1 MWDAN
6 SDEIE
11 TGPQQNHV
19 IGLIQS
25 SNDCAGDHFHFG
37 KHFKSITI
45 VGIVETVCTL
55 NFRELLK
62 STVKSLQIKRFL

>member
-45 VGIVETVCTL
+45 VGIVEIVCTCSTQGT
-55 NFRELLK
+55 LK
-62 STVKSLQIKRFL
+62 KYFKKFTD

>member
-37 KHFKSITI
+37 KHFKSITF
-45 VGIVETVCTL
+45 VGIVEIVCTCSTQGT
-55 NFRELLK
+55 LK
-62 STVKSLQIKRFL
+62 KFCKKFTD